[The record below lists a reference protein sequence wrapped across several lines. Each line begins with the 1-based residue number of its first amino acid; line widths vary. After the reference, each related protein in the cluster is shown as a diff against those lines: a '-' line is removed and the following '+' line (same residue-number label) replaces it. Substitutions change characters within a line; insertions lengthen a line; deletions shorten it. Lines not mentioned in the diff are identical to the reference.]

1 MRFCIH
7 IGCFMYKKRSETDLK
22 HRVIILHEIET
33 TNSIGEPVVTE
44 VVVCSTWA
52 AIWPKSAKE
61 SMING
66 QEAGSIT
73 HRIRIRYR
81 PGIAHNMRIRFGDR
95 LFKIVAQP
103 INMDESNKWLDI
115 LATEG
120 I

>member
-1 MRFCIH
+1 M
-7 IGCFMYKKRSETDLK
+7 KKRRAETVLNK
-22 HRVIILHEIET
+22 RIIIFVEVET
-33 TNSIGEPVVTE
+33 TNSIGEPVITEE
-44 VVVCSTWA
+44 VVCNTWA

-61 SMING
+61 IMING